1 MNENDADTATA
12 IFMWFIIGMAV
23 AATGIGV
30 LTSAGWALV
39 FVGIVL
45 MLIGFVA
52 MLGFAKSKKKEE
64 KKDGDSRGT

>member
-1 MNENDADTATA
+1 MDKNDDDTATA
-12 IFMWFIIGMAV
+12 IFMWFIMGLAL
-23 AATGIGV
+23 AATGVGV
-30 LTSAGWALV
+30 LASVGWALV